1 MNTHDKYRMI
11 RTIRTN
17 EAAAEIEAA
26 ISEAKGI
33 RGLSVNKDFL
43 PK

>member
-1 MNTHDKYRMI
+1 MNIHDKYRMI

-17 EAAAEIEAA
+17 DTAAEIEAA

-33 RGLSVNKDFL
+33 CGLSVKDFL

>member
-17 EAAAEIEAA
+17 DAAAEIQAA
-26 ISEAKGI
+26 INEAKGI
-33 RGLSVNKDFL
+33 HKLSVKDFL